1 MRPGD
6 LCRFKDGLSG
16 STVVERCAGL
26 TFMVLDVFTYSDGG
40 RSINILID
48 GLTDPGW
55 GGKWIE
61 DNSEVLSEAG

>member
-1 MRPGD
+1 
-6 LCRFKDGLSG
+6 
-16 STVVERCAGL
+16 
-26 TFMVLDVFTYSDGG
+26 MVLDVFTYSDGG

-48 GLTDPGW
+48 GQVDPGW